1 VTGRAFQII
10 IKEGEVLK
18 RKNSIL
24 LSIAVVIIVIIGV
37 YALYPQSLED
47 VVSPFERLYVLHH
60 FHDVDDGEPIV
71 EFKEYEFEKGS
82 EKALKIR
89 EILGGYTYHR
99 GLRVLSWDNDL
110 GISREGNFIQILSGS
125 NTFSSGGTG
134 EILMNSRIY
143 SIDYWGRKKNRALL
157 KEILDVLE

>member
-1 VTGRAFQII
+1 MTGRAFQII
-10 IKEGEVLK
+10 KEEELLK

-24 LSIAVVIIVIIGV
+24 LSIAVIIIVIIGV

-47 VVSPFERLYVLHH
+47 VVSSEERLYVLHH

-110 GISREGNFIQILSGS
+110 GISGEGNFIQILSGS
-125 NTFSSGGTG
+125 NTISSGGTG

-157 KEILDVLE
+157 EEILDVLE

>member
-1 VTGRAFQII
+1 MTGRAFQII
-10 IKEGEVLK
+10 KEEELLK

-24 LSIAVVIIVIIGV
+24 VIAIIIIVIIGV
-37 YALYPQSLED
+37 YSLYPQSLED
-47 VVSPFERLYVLHH
+47 VVSSEERLYVLHH
-60 FHDVDDGEPIV
+60 FHDVEDGEPIV

-82 EKALKIR
+82 EEAEKIR

-125 NTFSSGGTG
+125 NTISSGGTG

-157 KEILDVLE
+157 EEILDVLE